1 MRQAELKEGDVILY
15 SDGSTHLVLERDRD
29 AGGVQ
34 GRVYIRYLNL
44 RTGVSSSRLGVGL
57 ANRVRGE
64 VIRGRETV
72 WTPEPQMANGLSP
85 DWLAA
90 CDGGK

>member
-15 SDGSTHLVLERDRD
+15 RDGSTHLVLGRDKD

-34 GRVYIRYLNL
+34 GREYIRYLNL
-44 RTGVSSSRLGVGL
+44 RTGVSSPWLGVGL
-57 ANRVRGE
+57 ANPVRGE

-72 WTPEPQMANGLSP
+72 WAGDEGLPNNLSP
-85 DWLAA
+85 DFLTA